1 MSTYANPDA
10 GALREMMAKGE
21 LPAQD
26 PGPAVAD
33 LESTKPEDV
42 KAKVN
47 EILASLRIGGFIEE
61 S

>member
-1 MSTYANPDA
+1 MGYGNPAAGELRRMMS
-10 GALREMMAKGE
+10 KGE
-21 LPAQD
+21 LPAQE

-47 EILASLRIGGFIEE
+47 EILASLRVGGFIEE